1 MFSRNLSILF
11 FCFFSNLS
19 YSNDNNQL
27 LLHEKSKKYQDIF
40 LLNLNDKKE
49 ELKVSKKEIT
59 IMNFWATWCP
69 PCIKEIP
76 QLLEIKRKY
85 HDNINLIFV
94 TMDLNVDAVIPKF
107 LKKYKFKKMKMYK
120 DSQMQLSEQLGVKIL
135 PTTIIFDQNINEISR
150 IDGLIDWLD
159 TKNIKVIEKLVKN
172 L

>member
-1 MFSRNLSILF
+1 MFSRNLIILF

-76 QLLEIKRKY
+76 QLLEIKQKY

-107 LKKYKFKKMKMYK
+107 LKKYKFKKMKIYK

>member
-1 MFSRNLSILF
+1 MFTRKLLILF

-27 LLHEKSKKYQDIF
+27 LLNEKSKNYQKIF
-40 LLNLNDKKE
+40 LLTLNDKKE

-76 QLLEIKRKY
+76 QLLKIKEKY
-85 HDNINLIFV
+85 YNNINLVFV

-107 LKKYKFKKMKMYK
+107 LIKYKFKKMKMYK

-135 PTTIIFDQNINEISR
+135 PTTIIFDKNINEISR
-150 IDGLIDWLD
+150 VEGLIDWLD
-159 TKNIKVIEKLVKN
+159 SKNINVIEELVKN
-172 L
+172 P

>member
-1 MFSRNLSILF
+1 MFTRQLLILF
-11 FCFFSNLS
+11 FCFLSNLS

-27 LLHEKSKKYQDIF
+27 LLNDKSKKYQNIF
-40 LLNLNDKKE
+40 LLTLNDKKE

-76 QLLEIKRKY
+76 QLLEIKKKY
-85 HDNINLIFV
+85 ADNINLVFV

-135 PTTIIFDQNINEISR
+135 PTTIIFDKNINEVSR
-150 IDGLIDWLD
+150 VEGLIDWLD
-159 TKNIKVIEKLVKN
+159 TKNIKVIEELVN
-172 L
+172 NI